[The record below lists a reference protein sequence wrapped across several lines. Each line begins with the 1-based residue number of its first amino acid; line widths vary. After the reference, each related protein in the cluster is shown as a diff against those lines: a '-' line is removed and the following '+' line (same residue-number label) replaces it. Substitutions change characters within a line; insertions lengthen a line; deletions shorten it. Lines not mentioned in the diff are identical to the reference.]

1 MAQLARDS
9 KIYSIW
15 EGTTYVQALDFIGR
29 KMRMNKG
36 QAFAQWLNEIKTFVS
51 DHDSIKDFAAEWEMM
66 KKAWTSYQ
74 NILQILQKQMG
85 DGNVQAM
92 PLFATRILKATC
104 ILYGSMLIMDQAVLA
119 HQKVQELDA
128 EHYDRDF
135 YLGKIASGRFYVMNE
150 LPNIF
155 AIEAAVQA
163 QDYTAVKI
171 EEQVLGLA

>member
-1 MAQLARDS
+1 
-9 KIYSIW
+9 
-15 EGTTYVQALDFIGR
+15 
-29 KMRMNKG
+29 
-36 QAFAQWLNEIKTFVS
+36 
-51 DHDSIKDFAAEWEMM
+51 
-66 KKAWTSYQ
+66 
-74 NILQILQKQMG
+74 
-85 DGNVQAM
+85 M
-92 PLFATRILKATC
+92 PQSLLT
-104 ILYGSMLIMDQAVLA
+104 

-155 AIEAAVQA
+155 AVEAAVKA